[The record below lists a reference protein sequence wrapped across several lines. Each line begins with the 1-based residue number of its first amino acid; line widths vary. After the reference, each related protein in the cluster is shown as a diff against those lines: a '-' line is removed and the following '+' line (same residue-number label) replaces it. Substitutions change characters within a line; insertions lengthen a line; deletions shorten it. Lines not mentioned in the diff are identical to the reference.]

1 MDSKYITTTSGEPS
15 LTFGLPCIQSDC
27 LLISQ
32 IKGRIIIFHRKKK
45 KKTTEEV
52 IFAFKIF

>member
-1 MDSKYITTTSGEPS
+1 MDAKYITTASAEPS

-27 LLISQ
+27 LQ
-32 IKGRIIIFHRKKK
+32 ICQLKGRDIIFHRRRKKN
-45 KKTTEEV
+45 TEEV

>member
-1 MDSKYITTTSGEPS
+1 MGAKYITTASAEPS

-27 LLISQ
+27 LQICQ
-32 IKGRIIIFHRKKK
+32 IKGRDIIFHRRRKKN
-45 KKTTEEV
+45 TEEV